1 MSKQSWLDD
10 FAKSWKANTEKKQ
23 KKLTASVNKK
33 VDVKDADMIIM
44 SKTGKLSTAKVG
56 TIVKYQNKNW
66 KVVNASYKD
75 SKGTGVVMERLAE
88 VSTKPV
94 VSEPERA
101 RNEEITNVDY
111 NVREATEVPDFTE
124 NANATAEKIARDNAQ
139 DMTTPAGRFA
149 PKAEAHVVTEEMPM
163 DMPMENPEDI
173 EEVVDPVEDEEALV
187 PVEEEEDEFTFE
199 DVDEEPFDDVDVED
213 EQEEDEEEKKAEASK
228 KRSNP
233 ILASITKKKRV
244 NPVLAS
250 MLK

>member
-10 FAKSWKANTEKKQ
+10 FAKSWKANKEKKQ
-23 KKLTASVNKK
+23 KKLTASVNKN

-75 SKGTGVVMERLAE
+75 SKGTGVVMERLAD

-111 NVREATEVPDFTE
+111 NVREATEIPDFTE
-124 NANATAEKIARDNAQ
+124 NADATAEKIARDNAK
-139 DMTTPAGRFA
+139 DNTTPAGRFA
-149 PKAEAHVVTEEMPM
+149 PEPEVVATPE
-163 DMPMENPEDI
+163 MPMENPEVV
-173 EEVVDPVEDEEALV
+173 EEDVEPVEDEEALA
-187 PVEEEEDEFTFE
+187 PVEDEEDDFTFD
-199 DVDEEPFDDVDVED
+199 DVDEEPFEDVED
-213 EQEEDEEEKKAEASK
+213 EQEEEEEKKAEASK